1 MQQGR
6 RRGIRV
12 SMEHSSGNLVSKYPS
27 TTVVHRKCYQQ
38 PECLPYSK
46 YDANGRHLPSCYA
59 IDIECHLAGW
69 LAGWLACCFA
79 RSLAAWMV
87 LVMAGLP
94 FSPLPLSPL
103 ASRTIDLGALARSVG
118 GMSRSGSG
126 LLVGCPFFAACIV
139 LLWKDSAAI
148 SLRLSS
154 LF

>member
-59 IDIECHLAGW
+59 IDIECHLDGW
-69 LAGWLACCFA
+69 LAGLLF
-79 RSLAAWMV
+79 RSLARCMDGARNGWAP
-87 LVMAGLP
+87 LLPSPSLSAGITDHR
-94 FSPLPLSPL
+94 SWS
-103 ASRTIDLGALARSVG
+103 ARSVG
-118 GMSRSGSG
+118 RWHESFGVWV
-126 LLVGCPFFAACIV
+126 VGGVPLFC
-139 LLWKDSAAI
+139 
-148 SLRLSS
+148 RLHRVVMER
-154 LF
+154 